1 MAEGK
6 ATKRRT
12 IVDIIKVEQMAP
24 VMLLVIVG
32 KGNQVIVGKG
42 NQVIVGGSYTS
53 TNFPTFSLYQPN
65 PRTWAHQS
73 TIVSALQ

>member
-6 ATKRRT
+6 AKKIQT
-12 IVDIIKVEQMAP
+12 IVDIIKVEQVAP
-24 VMLLVIVG
+24 VILL
-32 KGNQVIVGKG
+32 VIVGKG
-42 NQVIVGGSYTS
+42 NQVIVGGSYTGK
-53 TNFPTFSLYQPN
+53 NLPTFSLYQPN